1 MFKRYLYLTGGLG
14 NQLFQFAALQS
25 NNDSRAL
32 IIDAVNGSPR
42 TNLFG
47 EPDILDFELPG
58 SPIIHKRKMIN
69 FTRRAIGFNLRLHIN
84 SKSTRYHNFLCL
96 LTRFATSILVSLHF
110 REIVFVRV
118 LEDLGDDNKS
128 DSVKVNL
135 FLIGYF
141 QSIRWAETMID
152 GRVPMITLRSTS
164 SKVQDYKKLAEREKP
179 LVVHIRLGDYVSES
193 GFGIPSEK
201 YYSEAISNQLSLN
214 RYEKIWLFSDEP
226 KKAIK
231 KLPVNSGI
239 EYRIIEQAGLSSAET
254 LEIMRFGHGY
264 VIANSSFSYWGA
276 FLSYSE
282 DPKVICPHPWFKDL
296 ASPNNL
302 IPEEWSRADA
312 RF

>member
-1 MFKRYLYLTGGLG
+1 MFKRYLFLTGGLG

-25 NNDSRAL
+25 NNDSRTL

-42 TNLFG
+42 TNSFG

-58 SPIIHKRKMIN
+58 SPIIHKRIMTN
-69 FTRRAIGFNLRLHIN
+69 FTRRAIGFTLRLHIN
-84 SKSTRYHNFLCL
+84 SKSNLRHKFLRL

-110 REIVFVRV
+110 RDFVLVRV

-152 GRVPMITLRSTS
+152 GSEPTLTLRSTS
-164 SKVQDYKKLAEREKP
+164 SKVQDYKILAEREEP

-193 GFGIPSEK
+193 GFGIPGEK
-201 YYSEAISNQLSLN
+201 YYAEAISSQLLMK
-214 RYEKIWLFSDEP
+214 RYKKIWLFSDEP
-226 KKAIK
+226 EKAIQ
-231 KLPVNSGI
+231 KLPVSPGI
-239 EYRIIEQAGLSSAET
+239 EYRIIEQEGLTSAET

-282 DPKVICPHPWFKDL
+282 DPKVICPYPWFKDL
-296 ASPNNL
+296 AAPNNL
-302 IPEEWSRADA
+302 IPGKWRRADA